1 MKWGWN
7 KPILP
12 MLRKTEV
19 KKENP
24 CYRDLL
30 QRSWFP
36 EEELSVNYPSDSE
49 KKKKKK
55 SIKPFFIFSLISEL
69 FYGGGIDTHTK
80 NSQEKIDALLL
91 S

>member
-1 MKWGWN
+1 MGLEQANSPHATENRSKE
-7 KPILP
+7 
-12 MLRKTEV
+12 RKS
-19 KKENP
+19 
-24 CYRDLL
+24 LL
-30 QRSWFP
+30 QRFVAKIMISRGRIKCKLSKWFR
-36 EEELSVNYPSDSE
+36 
-49 KKKKKK
+49 KKKK